1 MKKKLFVLSGLFLGL
16 APVVALAQIT
26 TTGST
31 SGNCDMNNVL
41 GILCR
46 IGQILNAIVPVL
58 IALAVVFFIW
68 GVIGY
73 LISGDEEAK
82 KKGRDRMIYGIIGL
96 AVIVGMWGLVNILA
110 RTFNIS
116 NTGNITLPTIPVVQ

>member
-1 MKKKLFVLSGLFLGL
+1 MKKKLIVLSGFVLGL

-26 TTGST
+26 TSGS
-31 SGNCDMNNVL
+31 SSANCDLSTLL

-110 RTFNIS
+110 RTFGLS
-116 NTGNITLPTIPVVQ
+116 NTGNITLPTIPIVQ